1 MPSCFADRLL
11 DLLPPIYTERDTT
24 GDLRAFL
31 AIPAETLDELKDLID
46 RLPDA
51 FDIDRCDARFVPLL
65 GALVGYR
72 FDATQDPDMQR
83 REIREIA
90 LSYQRKGTIPDIR
103 QALANAGWH
112 GEIEETFP
120 KALRLNRRSR
130 TNAAKLPGHIYSL
143 GVYRLVCDEIVAGLR
158 EALAEHHPA
167 GTRVFFTQWLRS
179 QETLDSDLGANV
191 GRVVTLPSDVR
202 PRDAFIVGR
211 TALNSSKP
219 LSWRQNNWS
228 LWQRTDQSTL
238 QQGIDEAA
246 VLISRWHGRS
256 FNGRLNAFALNTDRM
271 RNVDLSERR
280 LAFTCPIAVEPSDVA
295 AQFFFRVA
303 NAHLNRSRLARATRQ
318 CRVVFREKDQK
329 STRELGIEC
338 ATNLYVVTKWPEE

>member
-1 MPSCFADRLL
+1 MASYFADRLL
-11 DLLPPIYTERDTT
+11 DLLPPIYQERDTT

-31 AIPAETLDELKDLID
+31 AVPAEALDELKDLID

-72 FDATQDPDMQR
+72 FDATQDPEAQR
-83 REIREIA
+83 REIREIV

-120 KALRLNRRSR
+120 KALRLNKRSR

-167 GTRVFFTQWLRS
+167 GTKVFFTQWLRS
-179 QETLDSDLGANV
+179 QQTVASDPGANV

-202 PRDAFIVGR
+202 PRDAYIVGR
-211 TALNSSKP
+211 TALNSRRP

-228 LWQRTDQSTL
+228 LWQRTDQATV
-238 QQGIDEAA
+238 QQGIDQAA
-246 VLISRWHGRS
+246 VLISRWHARS
-256 FNGRLNAFALNTDRM
+256 LKGRLNAFALNTGRTQK
-271 RNVDLSERR
+271 VDLSERR
-280 LAFTCPIAVEPSDVA
+280 LAFTCPIAVEPSDVT
-295 AQFFFRVA
+295 AQLLLRVT
-303 NAHLNRSRLARATRQ
+303 NGHLNRSKLARATRQ
-318 CRVVFREKDQK
+318 CRVIFREKDQK
-329 STRELGIEC
+329 SASELGIEC